1 MNMTAEEIPQTLMEA
16 VAFFSQG
23 DNAHKFMV
31 ELRWAD
37 GVKCPR
43 CNSERV
49 CAIPTRKTWECKDC
63 TTQKQ
68 FSVKTGTIFEE
79 SPLPLSKWLATVW
92 MIANCKNGISS
103 YEVHRAIGVTQK
115 TAWFMLHRVRLAM
128 KTGTF
133 EKLSGTIET
142 DESYIG
148 GKAINMHA
156 SRRRTLPNKGV
167 GGLGKAVVH
176 GMLERGTDGTSRV
189 QASVVPNTQKTT
201 IKPILDTSI
210 EDGSTLYSDTAMCYL
225 KMDTTLLHE
234 MVDHAIEYVRGKV
247 HTNGMENFWSLLK
260 RSLKGTY
267 VSVDPVHLFRYL
279 DEQVFRFNERKLN
292 DALRFLQVAND
303 VVGKRITYAQLTGK
317 TENA

>member
-1 MNMTAEEIPQTLMEA
+1 MNTPVQEMPETLMEA
-16 VAFFSQG
+16 VTYFSNST
-23 DNAHKFMV
+23 NAHDFMV
-31 ELRWAD
+31 QLRWAD

-43 CNSERV
+43 CQSDKV
-49 CAIPTRKTWECKDC
+49 CAIPTRKTWECKCC
-63 TTQKQ
+63 TEKKQ

-79 SPLPLSKWLATVW
+79 SPLPLAKWLATIW
-92 MIANCKNGISS
+92 LIANAKNGISS

-115 TAWFMLHRVRLAM
+115 TAWFMLHRVRAAM

-133 EKLSGTIET
+133 EKLAGVIET
-142 DESYIG
+142 DETFIG

-167 GGLGKAVVH
+167 GGQGKVAVH
-176 GMLERGTDGTSRV
+176 GMLERGDGGASRV
-189 QASVVPNTQKTT
+189 QVSVVPNTQKAT
-201 IKPILDTSI
+201 IKPILDKSVEI
-210 EDGSTLYSDTAMCYL
+210 GSTLYSDTAMQYL
-225 KMDTTLLHE
+225 KLDSDLLHE

-292 DALRFLQVAND
+292 DAMRFFHVASE
-303 VVGKRITYAQLTGK
+303 VVGKRLTYAQLTDK
-317 TENA
+317 TAHA